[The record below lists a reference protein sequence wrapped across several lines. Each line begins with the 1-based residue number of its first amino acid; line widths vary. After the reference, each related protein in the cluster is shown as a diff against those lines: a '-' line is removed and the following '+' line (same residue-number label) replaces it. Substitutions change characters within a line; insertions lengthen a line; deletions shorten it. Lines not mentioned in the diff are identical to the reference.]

1 MTWPSGGQG
10 YGGNQAGGPDS
21 PGPQGTPGYQQQ
33 PYGQQPQQP
42 GYSQPPPAA
51 YGQPQPP
58 GHTQPQQPGLS
69 QPQYPGY
76 AQQQPQYQQP
86 YQQANYSG
94 FGMYNQPPQGPPPR
108 NRKVLTVVLVCVGVL
123 LLAGVGTAVVLL
135 TRNTQPQAG
144 DHTTQATAPS
154 TPAVRK
160 PLDPRTPG
168 WQVAVSNRRNVA
180 YDLPKEQWTKDDG
193 DAIAGMGPTDGDFV
207 TGTGSGYYLKGFC
220 PSQTGAVRAGTA
232 VTANDTEAPAQSA
245 PDIAKH
251 WATVAYKSD
260 SGQAPGLTPEPS
272 KQIKVADGKI
282 DATLAI
288 VDVTVPASTCTSP
301 TAKVYAAAV
310 PTQNGGSVLLVLFAQ
325 QGVPNALSDD
335 VAMKIVTS
343 MRPAG

>member
-1 MTWPSGGQG
+1 VTWPNGGQG
-10 YGGNQAGGPDS
+10 YGGSQAGGPDS
-21 PGPQGTPGYQQQ
+21 PGPQGTPAYQQQ
-33 PYGQQPQQP
+33 PYGQQPQYP
-42 GYSQPPPAA
+42 GY
-51 YGQPQPP
+51 
-58 GHTQPQQPGLS
+58 S

-86 YQQANYSG
+86 YQSNYSG
-94 FGMYNQPPQGPPPR
+94 FGMYNQPPQGKPPR
-108 NRKVLTVVLVCVGVL
+108 NRRVLTIVLVLVGVLVLAGLATTVVL
-123 LLAGVGTAVVLL
+123 LA
-135 TRNTQPQAG
+135 RNNQPQAG
-144 DHTTQATAPS
+144 DHTQQATTPS

-207 TGTGSGYYLKGFC
+207 TGTGSGYYMKGFC
-220 PSQTGAVRAGTA
+220 PGQTGAVRAGTA
-232 VTANDTEAPAQSA
+232 VTANDTEPPAQSA
-245 PDIAKH
+245 PDTAKH

-260 SGQAPGLTPEPS
+260 SGQAPGLTPEAS

-288 VDVTVPASTCTSP
+288 VDVAVPASTSP
-301 TAKVYAAAV
+301 CSSQTAKVYAAAV

-335 VAMKIVTS
+335 DAMKIVSS